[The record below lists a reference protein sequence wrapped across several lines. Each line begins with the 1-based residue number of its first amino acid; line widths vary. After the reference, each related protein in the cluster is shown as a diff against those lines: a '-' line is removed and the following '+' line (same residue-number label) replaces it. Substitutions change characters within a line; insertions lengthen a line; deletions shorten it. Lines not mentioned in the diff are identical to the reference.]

1 MESTVSNI
9 DSCFDKK
16 TLAVIRNIFIIIQC
30 TRKMFETSLSFAGG
44 GGGENGE
51 RKGNS
56 HRRPHGREK
65 NRPGGRISSGIR
77 TICHLLLLVFN
88 GAILPL
94 PFLCHK
100 GGRGCFFCK
109 MEKASKLD

>member
-1 MESTVSNI
+1 
-9 DSCFDKK
+9 
-16 TLAVIRNIFIIIQC
+16 
-30 TRKMFETSLSFAGG
+30 MFETSLSFAG

-65 NRPGGRISSGIR
+65 NRPGGRIPSGIR

-100 GGRGCFFCK
+100 GGHGWVFLQNGKGFQIRLK
-109 MEKASKLD
+109 STPKNEN